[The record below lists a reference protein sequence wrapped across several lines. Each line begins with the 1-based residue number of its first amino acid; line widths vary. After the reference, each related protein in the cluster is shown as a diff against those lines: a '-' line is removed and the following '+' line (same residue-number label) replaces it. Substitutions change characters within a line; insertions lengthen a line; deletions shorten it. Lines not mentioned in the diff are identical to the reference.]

1 MISSNQQLKA
11 QLTPSQMRQARLRV
25 FDTAFFSIGGE
36 SSVTNETTVLRAE
49 ATLAAADAES
59 ATARLATASTT
70 EFPDADHSLE
80 ALTQNLA
87 LAVGLPEICATEVA
101 ANSER
106 RISGNEGPEETS
118 FASGGK
124 IAVAKNEA
132 SFAEPA
138 PARSSDGDDTLV
150 NIDAALTS
158 AEDSASLTDMPK
170 EVGVKECICSLE
182 RAIMQGD
189 AEQVKRQCIN
199 SSDPRGFALA
209 SMIGAT
215 IYGAPDIFR
224 MLAKEFSLPMDT
236 LSLQKQFDHDICI
249 LHWAAVSGSDLII
262 ELLVAEFQVDVNELS
277 PSSQSSQVYSEL
289 WTPSEN
295 CDWRRQWRGHGYS
308 SYSKKN
314 TDISIMDALGEFDN
328 IALPFETLTNHVFG
342 RSSAL
347 LIATIEGRISTA
359 QLLISLG
366 AVVDAPNENGETPL
380 QCAIEWRRENIVEL
394 LLSHGAEIPI
404 NPLVA
409 KPPLCHAA
417 EFGYDGIIHK
427 LVAYGADVTSQNN
440 DGWQPIHIASAR
452 GHESTVRV
460 LVEFGASVNS
470 TVEHEGWTCASILVR
485 EAIYVDNGADKEAL
499 LMALFE
505 LGADLDQADM
515 LGLTPLHLAADDNL
529 VSTVRLLCELGA
541 DVNAECNEG
550 YTPLLVAAQHGHD
563 AVIDIL
569 ASEFGARIDA
579 VGLDGRTAATVAALN
594 GHATTVELL
603 SELGA
608 DFEPATPDGFSVFH
622 FASIGGFETITSY
635 LEDVKAMQDVARSG
649 TVAVIQEKIVSG
661 LQITAPVQWLKL
673 LPENARK
680 ELAAWTSS
688 CLIDSKACYSAIF
701 HPVFGE
707 STCALRTKVAH
718 DGHSHIK
725 KSIVSFLVHE
735 SPETRRVL
743 SLLDRALE
751 SLESI
756 IEATEQAESDLEKA
770 RRDMQRA
777 HARMGKWAIASRQAS
792 KSLPSL

>member
-1 MISSNQQLKA
+1 
-11 QLTPSQMRQARLRV
+11 
-25 FDTAFFSIGGE
+25 
-36 SSVTNETTVLRAE
+36 
-49 ATLAAADAES
+49 
-59 ATARLATASTT
+59 
-70 EFPDADHSLE
+70 
-80 ALTQNLA
+80 
-87 LAVGLPEICATEVA
+87 
-101 ANSER
+101 
-106 RISGNEGPEETS
+106 
-118 FASGGK
+118 
-124 IAVAKNEA
+124 
-132 SFAEPA
+132 
-138 PARSSDGDDTLV
+138 
-150 NIDAALTS
+150 
-158 AEDSASLTDMPK
+158 
-170 EVGVKECICSLE
+170 
-182 RAIMQGD
+182 
-189 AEQVKRQCIN
+189 
-199 SSDPRGFALA
+199 
-209 SMIGAT
+209 
-215 IYGAPDIFR
+215 
-224 MLAKEFSLPMDT
+224 
-236 LSLQKQFDHDICI
+236 
-249 LHWAAVSGSDLII
+249 
-262 ELLVAEFQVDVNELS
+262 
-277 PSSQSSQVYSEL
+277 
-289 WTPSEN
+289 
-295 CDWRRQWRGHGYS
+295 
-308 SYSKKN
+308 
-314 TDISIMDALGEFDN
+314 
-328 IALPFETLTNHVFG
+328 
-342 RSSAL
+342 
-347 LIATIEGRISTA
+347 
-359 QLLISLG
+359 
-366 AVVDAPNENGETPL
+366 
-380 QCAIEWRRENIVEL
+380 
-394 LLSHGAEIPI
+394 
-404 NPLVA
+404 
-409 KPPLCHAA
+409 
-417 EFGYDGIIHK
+417 
-427 LVAYGADVTSQNN
+427 
-440 DGWQPIHIASAR
+440 
-452 GHESTVRV
+452 